1 MQVGARPDRSVVSS
15 MLQVDPFEHL
25 AVGAI
30 VSLNVGETVS
40 LSFLVERADPSGR
53 RVYLHL
59 ESDEGATA
67 DVEFVDWRVYM
78 VSRLR
83 RLRGTG
89 PVEVVVPTEV
99 RAVSRNPLRLE
110 LEVLEGTAIMQRRNL
125 YRTTRPGMQASVHVD
140 GAPATVDGDVLDLS
154 ASGLALGTY
163 STPPAPG
170 AALLV
175 DLLLPTGE
183 TLTMRGRLIGSQ
195 ATGEGGSVWRWNVQF
210 EEVTAAVRDA
220 LTRYIH
226 RAQT

>member
-1 MQVGARPDRSVVSS
+1 
-15 MLQVDPFEHL
+15 MLKVDPFEHL
-25 AVGAI
+25 VVGAI
-30 VSLNVGETVS
+30 VSVTVAETLL
-40 LSFLVERADPSGR
+40 LSFLVERADPSER
-53 RVYLHL
+53 RVSLHL
-59 ESDEGATA
+59 ESDEGAAA

-83 RLRGTG
+83 RLRGAG

-99 RAVSRNPLRLE
+99 RSVSRGPLRLE

-140 GAPATVDGDVLDLS
+140 GVPATVDGDVLDLG

-163 STPPAPG
+163 SAPPAPG
-170 AALLV
+170 VGLLL

-183 TLTMRGRLIGSQ
+183 TLTMRGRLIGAQ
-195 ATGEGGSVWRWNVQF
+195 ATGDGGNVWRWNVQF
-210 EEVTAAVRDA
+210 EDLTAAVRDA